1 MPHNRKHI
9 YWDSGVLLSYINGE
23 PERLPVID
31 AIFAASANDNRI
43 CKIYTS
49 VLSQVEVAFAKT
61 EQEKNTLS
69 ADIEEKIDLLWSDTD
84 TLTIIEFHE
93 GIGRLA
99 RDLIR
104 YSITQQWSL
113 RAMDALHLAT
123 ARFLNVDEIHTYDKK
138 WYKFSDELGITIR
151 KPNIEQLSLLL

>member
-1 MPHNRKHI
+1 MPRNRKHI

-23 PERLPVID
+23 PDRLPVID
-31 AIFAASANDNRI
+31 AIFAASANDNST
-43 CKIYTS
+43 CKLYTL

-61 EQEKNTLS
+61 EQDENILNS
-69 ADIEEKIDLLWSDTD
+69 DIEEKIDQLWSDTD
-84 TLTIIEFHE
+84 TLSIIEFHE

-113 RAMDALHLAT
+113 KAMDALHLAT

-138 WYKFSDELGITIR
+138 WYKFSDELGITIK
-151 KPNIEQLSLLL
+151 KPDIDQLSLLL